1 MSVDV
6 IVTSWSPD
14 GYRLYGQRFLKRFR
28 KYWPPELPLVLYL
41 DAPAVHPKID
51 IRYTYDIPAWS
62 VLTERWK
69 HDPAVHGWSTKAYP
83 REKDHS
89 YLWDAARFAVK
100 VFVWRDAARRIK
112 KGTVTWL
119 DGDTETKGYVPV
131 EWPETLLGGADVAYL
146 GRGSMHPETGYV
158 GFRVPEALPLLD
170 WCCEAYLSES
180 FRTMTDGW
188 TDCHILR
195 AGMKAVPVRT
205 NNLTKGRYLGD
216 SHIWPSS
223 PLASRIEHAK
233 GIRRKLV
240 ADLSGESLVEP

>member
-1 MSVDV
+1 MSRDV

-28 KYWPPELPLVLYL
+28 KYWPASVPLVLYV
-41 DAPAVHPKID
+41 DAPAVHRKVD
-51 IRYTYDIPAWS
+51 VRYTFDIPEWAELS
-62 VLTERWK
+62 ERWK
-69 HDPAVHGWSTKAYP
+69 HDPVVHGWSTKDVP

-100 VFVWRDAARRIK
+100 VFVWRDAARK
-112 KGTVTWL
+112 MGAGTLTWL
-119 DGDTETKGYVPV
+119 DGDTETKGRVPDD
-131 EWPETLLGGADVAYL
+131 WASGLLGDADVAYL
-146 GRGSMHPETGYV
+146 GRGPMHPETGYV

-170 WCCEAYLSES
+170 WCCEAYVSDR
-180 FRTMTDGW
+180 FRLMTDGW

-195 AGMKAVPVRT
+195 AGLRAVRVRSVD
-205 NNLTKGRYLGD
+205 LTKGRYRGD

-233 GIRRKLV
+233 GVRRKRREELLAAAV
-240 ADLSGESLVEP
+240 AS